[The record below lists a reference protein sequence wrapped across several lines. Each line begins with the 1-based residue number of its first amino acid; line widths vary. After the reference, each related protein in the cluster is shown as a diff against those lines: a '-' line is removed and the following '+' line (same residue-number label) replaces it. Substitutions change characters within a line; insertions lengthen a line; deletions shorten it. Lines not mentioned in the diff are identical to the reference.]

1 MSKLK
6 TTEAAV
12 RLAVSQFLPHDVT
25 YVRAMPIIS
34 GSGVLKKRTPRRI
47 GTTADSMFQL
57 ELHGRPDKVHKLVFL
72 SLADSPPIVLSQALI
87 AVKGVMAAVMPDYDG
102 WDSLIAEVESG
113 RDVTIGDVRA
123 TFQQL
128 TPEVRVLF
136 VNIG

>member
-12 RLAVSQFLPHDVT
+12 RLAISQFLQADMQ
-25 YVRAMPIIS
+25 YVKAHPIES
-34 GSGVLKKRTPRRI
+34 GKGVMKKRTPRRI
-47 GTTADSMFQL
+47 GHTADHLFQVEIL
-57 ELHGRPDKVHKLVFL
+57 GRAENVHTLKFL
-72 SLADSPPIVLSQALI
+72 TLADSPPIVLSQALI
-87 AVKGVMAAVMPDYDG
+87 AVKGVLSAIMPDYDG
-102 WDSLIAEVESG
+102 WDLLIAEVDNG
-113 RDVTIGDVRA
+113 RDATIGDVRA